1 MSVGGGEQGSL
12 VLGVEDLV
20 KLSFAEFLLIA
31 KFPNS
36 PPGGLLAAA
45 KILCLHNLAMS
56 SL

>member
-12 VLGVEDLV
+12 VFGVEDLV
-20 KLSFAEFLLIA
+20 KVSLAFLLTA

-36 PPGGLLAAA
+36 PPDGLLAAA
-45 KILCLHNLAMS
+45 KILCLHNLAIS